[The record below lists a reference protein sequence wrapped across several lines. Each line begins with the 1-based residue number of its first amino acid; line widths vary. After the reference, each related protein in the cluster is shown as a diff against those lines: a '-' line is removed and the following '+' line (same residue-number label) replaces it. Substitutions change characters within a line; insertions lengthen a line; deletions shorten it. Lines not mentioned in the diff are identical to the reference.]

1 MAGLDQI
8 CMILDLDGY
17 QVNHQP
23 FIVREMGIYS
33 LPYGSFSWPLENRLP
48 YLSLEKRDRQ
58 RVNYVYHHVHGL
70 RFESTKQ
77 ENSLPQH
84 MVKPMIEAA
93 FHRSKSQDQYV
104 VAYKGGHVEKDL
116 LNELHIP
123 SVNLEDY
130 GCPKVDKLLAM
141 GFNPECGC
149 GHHAKPT
156 LHCPKQE
163 TWLFYQWMIQHM
175 WSPSHFTQPL

>member
-1 MAGLDQI
+1 
-8 CMILDLDGY
+8 MILDLDGY

-33 LPYGSFSWPLENRLP
+33 LPYGSFSWSLENRLP
-48 YLSLEKRDRQ
+48 YLSLEKKDRQ

-77 ENSLPQH
+77 EKSLPQH
-84 MVKPMIEAA
+84 MVKYMIEAA

-130 GCPKVDKLLAM
+130 
-141 GFNPECGC
+141 
-149 GHHAKPT
+149 
-156 LHCPKQE
+156 
-163 TWLFYQWMIQHM
+163 
-175 WSPSHFTQPL
+175 